1 MSTGTD
7 AALGGR
13 VELSSLTA
21 ALAGVDVLLLLTF
34 VVLGEFSH
42 FGVTALAFAR
52 TPGTAA
58 PFLLGWVL
66 LAPLAGVYAPAAR
79 RSARAAAVR
88 TTAAWVGT
96 VAVAQSL
103 RATAAFPGDFA
114 PAFVVVSLLV
124 GLVLLLPWRVLV
136 ASRLGPAANGSA

>member
-34 VVLGEFSH
+34 VVVGEFSH
-42 FGVTALAFAR
+42 FGVTALAFERA
-52 TPGTAA
+52 PGTAA
-58 PFLLGWVL
+58 PFLLGWAVI
-66 LAPLAGVYAPAAR
+66 APLAGVYGTAAR
-79 RSARAAAVR
+79 RSVRAAAVR
-88 TTAAWVGT
+88 TVAAWAGT
-96 VAVAQSL
+96 VVVAQSL

-114 PAFVVVSLLV
+114 VAFALVSLGV

-136 ASRLGPAANGSA
+136 ASRLAPAPEGAA